1 MINGLRGRMQCYA
14 SLTKQPVGEI
24 CSWTAALGGE
34 ALAGIDVTHFVYLD
48 ESGISGGDR
57 VTVVSGPIVDS
68 RRALSIQAH
77 MRSTMWRLLD
87 PNTLPDDFVI
97 SAKDLYHGA
106 GSFKDEARWPR
117 ARRMEILEAILGV
130 PRLFQLAVILGWH
143 RRDHKEEGAQSP
155 RDRLAVAHARAFM
168 LAASPMEK
176 YMRDE
181 TSWDSCAMMILENNT
196 DTRSAVRNMQR
207 KLRSPR
213 YVAEQ
218 LDPQLRPYFP
228 LTKVLEDPLFAEK
241 AWSNLLLMA
250 DACAFCI
257 TRWMM
262 GNRDMEPLLAI
273 LLGSMRPEFPD
284 RHMGGSQLFKFG
296 P

>member
-1 MINGLRGRMQCYA
+1 
-14 SLTKQPVGEI
+14 
-24 CSWTAALGGE
+24 
-34 ALAGIDVTHFVYLD
+34 
-48 ESGISGGDR
+48 
-57 VTVVSGPIVDS
+57 
-68 RRALSIQAH
+68 
-77 MRSTMWRLLD
+77 
-87 PNTLPDDFVI
+87 
-97 SAKDLYHGA
+97 
-106 GSFKDEARWPR
+106 
-117 ARRMEILEAILGV
+117 
-130 PRLFQLAVILGWH
+130 
-143 RRDHKEEGAQSP
+143 
-155 RDRLAVAHARAFM
+155 M
-168 LAASPMEK
+168 LAAAPMEK

-250 DACAFCI
+250 DASSFCI

-262 GNRDMEPLLAI
+262 GNKDMEPLLTI
-273 LLGSMRPEFPD
+273 LLGSMRPEFPEH
-284 RHMGGSQLFKFG
+284 HMGGSQLFKFG